1 MSSGMNQLTRG
12 MKQVVGSM
20 DSVLKN
26 MNVEEIT
33 RVMDNFEKQFE
44 DLDVRAEY
52 MENAMQSTTAM
63 TTPEDD
69 VETLMRQV
77 ADENDIEFQSELD
90 TMKIKKKDDAKEE
103 EEEVEEDD
111 LAARLKKLQGI

>member
-1 MSSGMNQLTRG
+1 MTRG

-63 TTPEDD
+63 TTPEDE

-90 TMKIKKKDDAKEE
+90 TMKIKKGEQKVEE
-103 EEEVEEDD
+103 DVEEDD
-111 LAARLKKLQGI
+111 IAARLKKLQGI